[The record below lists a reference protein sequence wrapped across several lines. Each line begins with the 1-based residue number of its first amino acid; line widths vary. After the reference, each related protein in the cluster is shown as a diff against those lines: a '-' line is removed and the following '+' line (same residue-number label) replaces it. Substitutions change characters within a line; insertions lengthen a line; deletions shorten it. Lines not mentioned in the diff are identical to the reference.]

1 MTVQKIIHTLLLS
14 GILLPC
20 FITPAFAAEGIDPRC
35 MTLEDCKTMRAQIG
49 VPDEELADGFMTRAD
64 SAEVRRSC
72 PETMFGLEGGE
83 QKEAGLC
90 LPAQAAETKIA
101 IGGKTTFLSLAE
113 YIAYIYRYSMIV
125 AGALCVLLLII
136 AGIEWTMSGG
146 DGSRIDEA
154 KNRISNAITG
164 LILMATSYV
173 VLYTID
179 PNLTTLKPPEVYM
192 VRGVGVF
199 DPWCSAIAN
208 DNMALGEARNMSQ
221 PNTQP
226 TPFKTADF
234 SARPNTAK
242 CGFEYHIS
250 ASEGQMCKGSYCA
263 RSATGAIQ
271 TCGQKTSTSTPT
283 CVEGNIVGRIF
294 SSNFW
299 EAIRDET
306 SADRFTITAGRFFL
320 GDGWIWD
327 PASGWIHG
335 SGSGNLALKAVCADG
350 EVIDV
355 DTTNTVTPHETDKS
369 QFYQISVTEAALDQA
384 KNSCTGT
391 NIRGYL
397 TWFDLNELE
406 LGDVAA
412 SGNWY
417 GRAGAGC
424 VLGVAGGWIGCGV
437 GAVVALAVPLDRVL
451 STDEEH
457 YIGKKNTEII
467 DIIDEGG
474 AELTCYLSTI
484 DPNVYLTKQAI
495 LNGIQMNVDM
505 NDIADID
512 DDTADRIKA
521 YGSIYENCWNTA
533 QAEHAQQAITNYEN
547 GPRPGYRER

>member
-49 VPDEELADGFMTRAD
+49 VPDEELTDGFMTRAD

-192 VRGVGVF
+192 VRGVGAF

-226 TPFKTADF
+226 TPFETADF
-234 SARPNTAK
+234 SARPGTAR

-250 ASEGQMCKGSYCA
+250 ASAGQMCKGAFCE
-263 RSATGAIQ
+263 RGTDGEIQ
-271 TCGQKTSTSTPT
+271 TCGQKTSTSTPECIT
-283 CVEGNIVGRIF
+283 GNIVGRIY
-294 SSNFW
+294 SSNFS
-299 EAIRDET
+299 EKNLEFIARHAIG
-306 SADRFTITAGRFFL
+306 IL
-320 GDGWIWD
+320 GDFVGIDGTDEGWVWPWVSQATTENNYGETIVKD
-327 PASGWIHG
+327 ISLYIVCNDG
-335 SGSGNLALKAVCADG
+335 SYQEVTNQFAGS
-350 EVIDV
+350 VIER
-355 DTTNTVTPHETDKS
+355 NESDKS
-369 QFYQISVTEAALDQA
+369 QFYSANASFADTSDATENFCHSIQNR
-384 KNSCTGT
+384 K
-391 NIRGYL
+391 GYVL
-397 TWFDLNELE
+397 LFDLNEFSDINDE
-406 LGDVAA
+406 AHFIGKNGTESIDLG
-412 SGNWY
+412 N
-417 GRAGAGC
+417 
-424 VLGVAGGWIGCGV
+424 
-437 GAVVALAVPLDRVL
+437 
-451 STDEEH
+451 
-457 YIGKKNTEII
+457 YIGRGNDSTECLFLNFEKKYFIQYTDLI
-467 DIIDEGG
+467 
-474 AELTCYLSTI
+474 
-484 DPNVYLTKQAI
+484 Q
-495 LNGIQMNVDM
+495 GIQINTDVG
-505 NDIADID
+505 DIYDID
-512 DDTADRIKA
+512 DYDDILKA
-521 YGSIYENCWNTA
+521 YSNISGYKTCMEQKMADTMSRVREAEQIIDSQSTGSGNFRY
-533 QAEHAQQAITNYEN
+533 Q
-547 GPRPGYRER
+547 